1 MTSLAWILALLLPVN
16 FHADFNYLGN
26 IQLLPIVLL
35 LQTPVAW
42 YYGLY
47 RSLWRFASLPDLWNI
62 FRSALIGALF
72 ISGFIWMTQAAIPSI
87 SLIIYPILLIF
98 FLGASR
104 LFYRVLREYSPRFI
118 FGAHT
123 PSGQPVLI
131 IGAGRT
137 GDMLVRDL
145 RRDDTYLPVGF
156 IDDNPQLHGARVQGL
171 VVYSG
176 MRKIKDTIAKVNP
189 ELLIIAMPSASD
201 IQMQHIVEVCEQTGL
216 PVKTLPKLAQLS
228 QNRKNLSE
236 ALHPVAIDDLLGRE
250 KVQLDWQRIEAGLT
264 GKVVMVS
271 GGGGSIG
278 SELCRQI
285 ARLKPKALVIF
296 ERGEY
301 NLYQIDLQLREA
313 SPETQIYTYLG
324 DSTDPTSVEYALST
338 YKPEVIFHAAAYK
351 HVPLLQSHTREAVRN
366 NILGTQLLAEM
377 AVKHQCQTFVMISTD
392 KAVNPTNIMGACK
405 RIAEIFC
412 QAMNQRS
419 DTQFITVRFGNVLGS
434 AGSVLPRFQQQI
446 AEGGPVTVT
455 HPDINRYFMTIPE
468 ACQLILQ
475 AGAIAHGGEIFVL
488 DMGTPVKIKYL
499 AEQLIRLSG
508 KVPGQDIEIVY
519 TGLRPGEKLHE
530 ELFHVEEEQMSQ
542 TRHNKIMQAIHRD
555 IDWQVLTTQLQHLDK
570 ACQDYNE
577 QALYRSI
584 KVLVPELHQADS
596 AA

>member
-1 MTSLAWILALLLPVN
+1 MTSLAWIFALLLPVN
-16 FHADFNYLGN
+16 FHADLDYLSN
-26 IQLLPIVLL
+26 IQLLPIILL
-35 LQTPVAW
+35 LQTPIAW

-47 RSLWRFASLPDLWNI
+47 RSIWRFASLPDLWNI
-62 FRSALIGALF
+62 FRSALIGAVF
-72 ISGFIWMTQAAIPSI
+72 ISSFIWFSSQNIPHI
-87 SLIIYPILLIF
+87 SLIAYPILLIF
-98 FLGASR
+98 FLGAPR
-104 LFYRVLREYSPRFI
+104 LSYRVLREYSPKFI
-118 FGAHT
+118 LGAHT
-123 PSGQPVLI
+123 QTGQRVLI

-137 GDMLVRDL
+137 GDMLVRDFH
-145 RRDDTYLPVGF
+145 RDQRYIPVGF
-156 IDDNPQLHGARVQGL
+156 IDDNPQLHGARIQGL
-171 VVYSG
+171 VVWSG
-176 MRKIKDTIAKVNP
+176 MNKIKDTIAKVKP

-201 IQMQHIVEVCEQTGL
+201 IQMQHIVEICEQTGL
-216 PVKTLPKLAQLS
+216 PVKTLPKISQLS
-228 QNRKNLSE
+228 QSPQNLSA
-236 ALHPVAIDDLLGRE
+236 ALHSVAIDDLLGRE
-250 KVQLDWQRIEAGLT
+250 KVQLDWQRIEAGIT
-264 GKVVMVS
+264 GKIVMVS

-278 SELCRQI
+278 SELCHQI

-301 NLYQIDLQLREA
+301 NLYQIDLKLREA

-324 DSTDPTSVEYALST
+324 DSTDPVSVEYALKT
-338 YKPEVIFHAAAYK
+338 YKPDIIFHAAAYK

-366 NILGTQLLAEM
+366 NVLGTQLLAEM
-377 AVKHQCQTFVMISTD
+377 AVKYHCQTFVMISTD

-446 AEGGPVTVT
+446 AQGGPVTVT
-455 HPDINRYFMTIPE
+455 HPEINRYFMTIPE

-508 KVPGQDIEIVY
+508 KIPNKDIKIIY

-555 IDWQVLTTQLQHLDK
+555 IDWRVLDAQLKQLDK
-570 ACQDYNE
+570 ACQDYDE
-577 QALYRSI
+577 ASLYQAI
-584 KVLVPELHQADS
+584 KVLVPELHKADQA
-596 AA
+596 